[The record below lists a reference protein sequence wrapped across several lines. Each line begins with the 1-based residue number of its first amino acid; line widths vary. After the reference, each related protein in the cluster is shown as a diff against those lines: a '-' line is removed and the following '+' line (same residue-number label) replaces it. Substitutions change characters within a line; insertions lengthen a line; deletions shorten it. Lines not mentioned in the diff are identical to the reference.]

1 MIVLALLCCVLLA
14 AVFVFVMLWRDA
26 VAERD
31 ACQEELECVWKELN
45 TVRLLREQ
53 LAERLEN
60 IREALENDQG

>member
-53 LAERLEN
+53 LAGLNHSPSYR
-60 IREALENDQG
+60 RRKRR